1 MITRENYRQK
11 IYGLSTQNEPNNDLV
26 LSSNVREYVDMYY
39 AYNKFSK
46 LFNIPLNRFF
56 LANGCENAI
65 KNVLLALR
73 PKTLCWAKPTWRM
86 LEVYCE
92 ALDIKPINYE
102 YKFIKSDLIGDTGYL
117 LFKHPR
123 KIYKQECDIL
133 YDNYGTTTA
142 FTYDYNASDIESAKA
157 KYKLVDVTYKNTS
170 EIRTII
176 NEFRDKKDVIIVGSF
191 DKMFGCNLRLGFAIY
206 PEHLHHKMSLQREQ
220 YINAL
225 AYNFLINYDGHNN
238 TIKYKKELT
247 ELTHYDNCVLTDNF
261 ITFYGQVDTTLPHYN
276 FQLEDYKSEGFY
288 HTFTRFGLPKNDD
301 ELNQLLLVIRDYN
314 E

>member
-1 MITRENYRQK
+1 MLIREDYRQK
-11 IYGLSTQNEPNNDLV
+11 VYGLSTQNEPNNDLI
-26 LSSNVREYVDMYY
+26 LSGNVREYVDMYY

-46 LFNIPLNRFF
+46 LFGVPVNRFF

-73 PKTLCWAKPTWRM
+73 PKTLCWARPTWRM

-92 ALDIKPINYE
+92 ALEIEPITYE
-102 YKFIKSDLIGDTGYL
+102 YKFCLNSSNAQGKNFS
-117 LFKHPR
+117 FKHPSEV
-123 KIYKQECDIL
+123 YTQECEVL

-142 FTYDYNASDIESAKA
+142 FTYDYDCNAIKSAKS
-157 KYKLVDVTYKNTS
+157 KYKLVDLTYKKTS
-170 EIRTII
+170 EIKHII
-176 NEFRDKKDVIIVGSF
+176 QDFKDCDDVIIVGSF

-225 AYNFLINYDGHNN
+225 AFNFLVNYQGYDNAM
-238 TIKYKKELT
+238 KYEKELT
-247 ELTHYDNCVLTDNF
+247 SLSCYNSILTDNF
-261 ITFYGQVDTTLPHYN
+261 ITFYGQIDTTLPHHN
-276 FQLEDYKSEGFY
+276 FQLEDYEIDGTY
-288 HTFTRFGLPKNDD
+288 HKFTRFGLPNNID
-301 ELNQLLLVIRDYN
+301 ELNQLLLVIKDYY